1 MEVTIASRKI
11 TYFETY
17 KSGPLFLHKILFAFF
32 EKNEQKI
39 STRLLFRGILI
50 DIGALGSLLKLVKN
64 GGRYGNF

>member
-1 MEVTIASRKI
+1 MEVIIASRKI

-50 DIGALGSLLKLVKN
+50 DIGA
-64 GGRYGNF
+64 